1 MVAGHFMNGSRAW
14 NQGNEY
20 VVAQFDHEH
29 DRSVPEDMGRFTEN
43 VLRERGGR
51 YKIDLPYWSWI
62 F

>member
-1 MVAGHFMNGSRAW
+1 MNGSRAW